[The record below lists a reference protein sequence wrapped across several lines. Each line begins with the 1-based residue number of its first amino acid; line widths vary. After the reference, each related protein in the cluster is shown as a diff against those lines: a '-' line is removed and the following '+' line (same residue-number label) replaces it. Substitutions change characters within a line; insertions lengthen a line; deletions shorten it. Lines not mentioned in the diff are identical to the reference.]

1 MDVGPNLLLR
11 HKNELDIN
19 IELPLHARYPVCD
32 KGIKN
37 CEKINWIVSDPFFDN
52 LALPMYDVSESV
64 S

>member
-1 MDVGPNLLLR
+1 MELPSFLSNQSVVEIHMDVGPNLLLR

-37 CEKINWIVSDPFFDN
+37 CEKIN
-52 LALPMYDVSESV
+52 
-64 S
+64 